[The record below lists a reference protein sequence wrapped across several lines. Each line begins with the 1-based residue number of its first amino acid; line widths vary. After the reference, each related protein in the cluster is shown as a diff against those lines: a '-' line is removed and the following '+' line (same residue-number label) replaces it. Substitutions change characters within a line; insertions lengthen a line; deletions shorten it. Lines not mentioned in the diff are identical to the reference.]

1 MISGNERRRS
11 WTPQSARLANV
22 LDEIS
27 STAEWKNQTQSGQS
41 SSWTIW
47 HCYLLGLGW
56 CQASDLQEWMWRT
69 KKRHNSNKGD
79 VNIVGAKQQVERKLL
94 SGFKNCLL
102 LLPQSNRNSIAALA
116 LEEWQSFGGFQVFYW
131 WQLISNRK
139 VKNQLSQKPLIISR
153 SQKKKSSSFSAV
165 QQEEK
170 QHN

>member
-1 MISGNERRRS
+1 MKLAQLPNERTRLSLVSQAVELFDTVIFWALVDVR
-11 WTPQSARLANV
+11 PQ
-22 LDEIS
+22 IC
-27 STAEWKNQTQSGQS
+27 KNECEEQ
-41 SSWTIW
+41 
-47 HCYLLGLGW
+47 
-56 CQASDLQEWMWRT
+56 

-79 VNIVGAKQQVERKLL
+79 VNIVGAKQQVERKWL

-102 LLPQSNRNSIAALA
+102 LLPQSNRNSRAALA